1 MVPCTILTQSCVNIL
16 QRNTQQRSVYL
27 FPQPLSA
34 SATSMLNDAAMRIP
48 SVSTSTYVN
57 TSTNQEELRDEL
69 ILSEDH
75 SERPAYSYRN
85 SNYRSDHPDNKRSI
99 SDYLMSMN
107 GCLIGWCC

>member
-1 MVPCTILTQSCVNIL
+1 MVPITILTQSCVNIL

-75 SERPAYSYRN
+75 SG
-85 SNYRSDHPDNKRSI
+85 RSAHS
-99 SDYLMSMN
+99 
-107 GCLIGWCC
+107 